1 MSQGQYVFTQL
12 CSFLPKRIFDCLVDK
27 YEGNKWVKSFTCWHH
42 LLVMVF
48 GQLSNRKSM
57 RDLIVTLNAH
67 RSKFYRLGLGKS
79 VTRSNLSKAN
89 EVREAMIFKEYADRL
104 IDIARRKRDGLKE
117 FFVKNKVFAF
127 DSTTISLCLSVYWWT
142 KLHHSKGG
150 VKAHTLYDVKT
161 DVPAFVIVTDASV
174 HDSQVMGD
182 IPYEADAIY
191 IFDRA
196 YMDTAQ
202 LYAIALQKAFFVV
215 REKHKMKFDIIEDKH
230 YDNPATGIM
239 ADQIVRFSGS
249 KTKNKYPETIR
260 RVIYYDSIGNRTFV
274 FYTNNTN
281 LSAEDIAELYK
292 NRWSVELF
300 FKWLKQHLHVKE
312 FYGTSENAVNIQIYS
327 AIITYCLVA
336 IVGSE
341 LHLKMSTYELLR
353 IIGVSLFDKTPLRE
367 LLKDEPAEDDNG
379 NDQQLWLEFED

>member
-1 MSQGQYVFTQL
+1 ML
-12 CSFLPKRIFDCLVDK
+12 
-27 YEGNKWVKSFTCWHH
+27 
-42 LLVMVF
+42 F

-67 RSKFYRLGLGKS
+67 RFKFYRLGLGKS

-89 EVREAMIFKEYADRL
+89 EVREARIFKEYADRL

-142 KLHHSKGG
+142 KMHHTKGG

-161 DVPAFVIVTDASV
+161 DVPAFVVVTEASV

-202 LYAIALQKAFFVV
+202 LYAIALLKAFFVV

-230 YDNPATGIM
+230 YNNPATGIM

-249 KTKNKYPETIR
+249 KTKNKYPEAIR

-274 FYTNNTN
+274 FYTNNTD
-281 LSAEDIAELYK
+281 LSAEDIAELYR

-353 IIGVSLFDKTPLRE
+353 IIGVSLFDKTPLRN
-367 LLKDEPAEDDNG
+367 LLKDEPAEDDKG

>member
-12 CSFLPKRIFDCLVDK
+12 CSFLPKRTFDCLVDK

-89 EVREAMIFKEYADRL
+89 EVREARIFKEYADRL

-127 DSTTISLCLSVYWWT
+127 DSSTISLCLSVYWWT
-142 KLHHSKGG
+142 KLHHGKGG

-196 YMDTAQ
+196 YMDTGQ
-202 LYAIALQKAFFVV
+202 LYAIALLKAFFVV
-215 REKHKMKFDIIEDKH
+215 REKHKMKFDVIEDKH
-230 YDNPATGIM
+230 YNNPATGIM
-239 ADQIVRFSGS
+239 ADQIVRFSRS
-249 KTKNKYPETIR
+249 KTKNKYPEAIR

-274 FYTNNTN
+274 FYTNNTD

-300 FKWLKQHLHVKE
+300 FKWLKQHLHIKE

-353 IIGVSLFDKTPLRE
+353 IVGVSLFDKTPLRE
-367 LLKDEPAEDDNG
+367 LLKDEPAEDAND

>member
-67 RSKFYRLGLGKS
+67 HSKFYRLGLGKS

-89 EVREAMIFKEYADRL
+89 EMREARIFKEYADRL
-104 IDIARRKRDGLKE
+104 IDIARRKRDGLKD

-196 YMDTAQ
+196 YMDTGL
-202 LYAIALQKAFFVV
+202 LYAIALLKAFFVV

-230 YDNPATGIM
+230 YNNPATGIM

-249 KTKNKYPETIR
+249 KTKSKYPEAIR

-274 FYTNNTN
+274 FYTNNTE

-341 LHLKMSTYELLR
+341 LRLKMSTYELLR
-353 IIGVSLFDKTPLRE
+353 IVGVSLFDKTPLRE
-367 LLKDEPAEDDNG
+367 LLKDESVEDDNG
-379 NDQQLWLEFED
+379 NDHQLWLEFED

>member
-27 YEGNKWVKSFTCWHH
+27 YEGNKWIKSFTCWHH
-42 LLVMVF
+42 LLIMVF

-89 EVREAMIFKEYADRL
+89 EMREARIFKEYADRL

-142 KLHHSKGG
+142 KLHHGKGG

-196 YMDTAQ
+196 YMDTGQ
-202 LYAIALQKAFFVV
+202 LYAIALLKAFFVV
-215 REKHKMKFDIIEDKH
+215 REKHKMKFDVIEDKH
-230 YDNPATGIM
+230 YNNPATGIM
-239 ADQIVRFSGS
+239 ADQIVRLSGA
-249 KTKNKYPETIR
+249 KTKNKYPEAIR
-260 RVIYYDSIGNRTFV
+260 RIIYYDSIGNRTFI
-274 FYTNNTN
+274 FYTNNTD

-336 IVGSE
+336 IVGCE
-341 LHLKMSTYELLR
+341 LHLKMSSYELLR
-353 IIGVSLFDKTPLRE
+353 IVGVSLFDKTPLRE
-367 LLKDEPAEDDNG
+367 LLKDEPEEDANG

>member
-42 LLVMVF
+42 LLIMVF

-89 EVREAMIFKEYADRL
+89 EMREARIFKEYADRL

-142 KLHHSKGG
+142 KLHHGKGG

-196 YMDTAQ
+196 YMDTGQ
-202 LYAIALQKAFFVV
+202 LYAIALLKAFFVV
-215 REKHKMKFDIIEDKH
+215 REKHKMKFDVIGDKH
-230 YDNPATGIM
+230 YNNPATGIM
-239 ADQIVRFSGS
+239 ADQIVRLSGA
-249 KTKNKYPETIR
+249 KTKNKYPEAIR
-260 RVIYYDSIGNRTFV
+260 RIIYYDSIGNRTFI
-274 FYTNNTN
+274 FYTNNTD

-336 IVGSE
+336 IVGCE

-353 IIGVSLFDKTPLRE
+353 IVGVSLFDKTPLRE
-367 LLKDEPAEDDNG
+367 LLKDEPEEDANG

>member
-12 CSFLPKRIFDCLVDK
+12 CSFLPKRIFDCLVYK

-89 EVREAMIFKEYADRL
+89 EMREARIFKEYADRL

-117 FFVKNKVFAF
+117 FFLRNKVFAF

-196 YMDTAQ
+196 YMDTGQ
-202 LYAIALQKAFFVV
+202 LYAIALLKAFFVV

-230 YDNPATGIM
+230 YNNPATGIM

-249 KTKNKYPETIR
+249 KTKKKYPKAIR

-274 FYTNNTN
+274 FYTNNTE

-353 IIGVSLFDKTPLRE
+353 IIGVSLFDKMPLRE

-379 NDQQLWLEFED
+379 NDQQLWLEFEE

>member
-42 LLVMVF
+42 LLIMVF

-89 EVREAMIFKEYADRL
+89 EMREARIFKEYADRL

-127 DSTTISLCLSVYWWT
+127 DSSTISLCLSVYWWT
-142 KLHHSKGG
+142 KLHHGKGG

-196 YMDTAQ
+196 YMDTGQ
-202 LYAIALQKAFFVV
+202 LYAIALLKAFFVV
-215 REKHKMKFDIIEDKH
+215 REKHKMKFDVIGDKH
-230 YDNPATGIM
+230 YNNPATGIM
-239 ADQIVRFSGS
+239 ADQIVRLSGA
-249 KTKNKYPETIR
+249 KTKNKYPEAIR
-260 RVIYYDSIGNRTFV
+260 RIIYYDSIGNRTFI
-274 FYTNNTN
+274 FYTNNTD
-281 LSAEDIAELYK
+281 LSAENIAELYK

-336 IVGSE
+336 IVGCE

-353 IIGVSLFDKTPLRE
+353 IVGVSLFDKTPLRE
-367 LLKDEPAEDDNG
+367 LLKDEPEEDANG

>member
-27 YEGNKWVKSFTCWHH
+27 YDGNKWVKSFTCWHH

-89 EVREAMIFKEYADRL
+89 EVREARIFKEYADRL
-104 IDIARRKRDGLKE
+104 IDIARRKRDDLKE

-142 KLHHSKGG
+142 RLHHSKGG

-161 DVPAFVIVTDASV
+161 EVPAFLIVTDASV
-174 HDSQVMGD
+174 HDSKVMGE

-196 YMDTAQ
+196 YMDTGQ
-202 LYAIALQKAFFVV
+202 LYAIALLKAFFVV
-215 REKHKMKFDIIEDKH
+215 REKHKMKFKIIEDKQ
-230 YDNPATGIM
+230 YNNPTTGIM
-239 ADQIVRFSGS
+239 ADQVVKFTGP
-249 KTKNKYPETIR
+249 KTKKKYPEPIR
-260 RVIYYDSIGNRTFV
+260 RVVYYDSIGNRTFV
-274 FYTNNTN
+274 FYTNNMGLT
-281 LSAEDIAELYK
+281 AEDIAELYK

-300 FKWLKQHLHVKE
+300 FKWLKQHLHIKE

-327 AIITYCLVA
+327 AIIAYCLVA

-341 LHLKMSTYELLR
+341 LKLKMSNYDILR
-353 IIGVSLFDKTPLRE
+353 VVGVSLFDKTPLKE
-367 LLKDEPAEDDNG
+367 LLKDEPIEDSGKLDK
-379 NDQQLWLEFED
+379 QLWLEFED

>member
-42 LLVMVF
+42 LLIMVF

-89 EVREAMIFKEYADRL
+89 EMREARIFKEYADRL

-127 DSTTISLCLSVYWWT
+127 DSSTISLCLSVYWWT
-142 KLHHSKGG
+142 KLHHGKGG

-196 YMDTAQ
+196 YMDTGQ
-202 LYAIALQKAFFVV
+202 LYAIALLKAFFVV
-215 REKHKMKFDIIEDKH
+215 REKHKMKFDVIGDKH
-230 YDNPATGIM
+230 YNNPATGIM
-239 ADQIVRFSGS
+239 ADQIVRLSGA
-249 KTKNKYPETIR
+249 KTKNKYPEAIR
-260 RVIYYDSIGNRTFV
+260 RIIYYDSIGNRTFI
-274 FYTNNTN
+274 FYTNNTD

-336 IVGSE
+336 IVGCE

-353 IIGVSLFDKTPLRE
+353 IVGVSLFDKTPLRE
-367 LLKDEPAEDDNG
+367 LLKDEPEEDANG

>member
-1 MSQGQYVFTQL
+1 MSYVYIYFST
-12 CSFLPKRIFDCLVDK
+12 LVDK

-42 LLVMVF
+42 LLIMVF

-89 EVREAMIFKEYADRL
+89 EMREARIFKEYADRL

-127 DSTTISLCLSVYWWT
+127 DSSTISLCLSVYWWT
-142 KLHHSKGG
+142 KLHHGKGG

-196 YMDTAQ
+196 YMDTGQ
-202 LYAIALQKAFFVV
+202 LYAIALLKAFFVV
-215 REKHKMKFDIIEDKH
+215 REKHKMKFDVIGDKH
-230 YDNPATGIM
+230 YNNPATGIM
-239 ADQIVRFSGS
+239 ADQIVRLSGA
-249 KTKNKYPETIR
+249 KTKNKYPEAIR
-260 RVIYYDSIGNRTFV
+260 RIIYYDSIGNRTFI
-274 FYTNNTN
+274 FYTNNTD

-336 IVGSE
+336 IVGCE

-353 IIGVSLFDKTPLRE
+353 IVGVSLFDKTPLRE
-367 LLKDEPAEDDNG
+367 LLKDEPEEDANG

>member
-42 LLVMVF
+42 LLIMVF
-48 GQLSNRKSM
+48 GQLSNLKSM

-89 EVREAMIFKEYADRL
+89 EMREARIFKEYADRL

-127 DSTTISLCLSVYWWT
+127 DSSTISLCLSVYWWT
-142 KLHHSKGG
+142 KLHHGKGG

-196 YMDTAQ
+196 YMDTGQ
-202 LYAIALQKAFFVV
+202 LYAIALLKAFFVV
-215 REKHKMKFDIIEDKH
+215 REKHKMKFDVIGDKH
-230 YDNPATGIM
+230 YNNPATGIM
-239 ADQIVRFSGS
+239 ADQIVRLSGA
-249 KTKNKYPETIR
+249 KTKNKYPEAIR
-260 RVIYYDSIGNRTFV
+260 RIIYYDSIGNRTFI
-274 FYTNNTN
+274 FYTNNTD

-336 IVGSE
+336 IVGCE

-353 IIGVSLFDKTPLRE
+353 IVGVSLFDKTPLRE
-367 LLKDEPAEDDNG
+367 LLKDEPEEDANG

>member
-12 CSFLPKRIFDCLVDK
+12 CSFLPKRILDFLVNK
-27 YEGNKWVKSFTCWHH
+27 YNGNKWVKSFTCWYH
-42 LLVMVF
+42 LLIMVF

-89 EVREAMIFKEYADRL
+89 EMREARIFKEYADRL

-127 DSTTISLCLSVYWWT
+127 DSSTISLCLSVYWWT
-142 KLHHSKGG
+142 KLHHGKGG

-196 YMDTAQ
+196 YMDTGQ
-202 LYAIALQKAFFVV
+202 LYAIALLKAFFVV
-215 REKHKMKFDIIEDKH
+215 REKHKMKFDVIGDKH
-230 YDNPATGIM
+230 YNNPATGIM
-239 ADQIVRFSGS
+239 ADQIVRLSGA
-249 KTKNKYPETIR
+249 KTKNKYPEAIR
-260 RVIYYDSIGNRTFV
+260 RIIYYDSIGNRTFI
-274 FYTNNTN
+274 FYTNNTD
-281 LSAEDIAELYK
+281 LSLP
-292 NRWSVELF
+292 R
-300 FKWLKQHLHVKE
+300 
-312 FYGTSENAVNIQIYS
+312 T
-327 AIITYCLVA
+327 
-336 IVGSE
+336 
-341 LHLKMSTYELLR
+341 
-353 IIGVSLFDKTPLRE
+353 
-367 LLKDEPAEDDNG
+367 
-379 NDQQLWLEFED
+379 

>member
-12 CSFLPKRIFDCLVDK
+12 CSFLPKRVFDCLVDK
-27 YEGNKWVKSFTCWHH
+27 YDGNKWVKSFTCWHH

-48 GQLSNRKSM
+48 GQLSNRMSM

-89 EVREAMIFKEYADRL
+89 EVREARIFKEYADRL
-104 IDIARRKRDGLKE
+104 IGIARRKRDGLKE

-161 DVPAFVIVTDASV
+161 DVPAFVIITDASV
-174 HDSQVMGD
+174 HDSKVMGE

-202 LYAIALQKAFFVV
+202 LYAIALLKAFFVV
-215 REKHKMKFDIIEDKH
+215 REKHKMKFKITEDKQ
-230 YDNPATGIM
+230 YNNPATGIM
-239 ADQIVRFSGS
+239 ADQIVRFTAA

-260 RVIYYDSIGNRTFV
+260 RVVYYDGIGNRTFV
-274 FYTNNTN
+274 FYTNNTDI
-281 LSAEDIAELYK
+281 SAEDIAELYK

-300 FKWLKQHLHVKE
+300 FKWLKQHLHIKE

-336 IVGSE
+336 IVGNE
-341 LHLKMSTYELLR
+341 LNLKMSTYELLR

-367 LLKDEPAEDDNG
+367 LLDDEPTEDANG
-379 NDQQLWLEFED
+379 NDQQLWFEFED

>member
-89 EVREAMIFKEYADRL
+89 EVREARIFKEYADRL
-104 IDIARRKRDGLKE
+104 IDLARRKRDGLKE

-161 DVPAFVIVTDASV
+161 DVPAFVIVTDANV

-196 YMDTAQ
+196 YMDTGQ
-202 LYAIALQKAFFVV
+202 
-215 REKHKMKFDIIEDKH
+215 
-230 YDNPATGIM
+230 
-239 ADQIVRFSGS
+239 
-249 KTKNKYPETIR
+249 
-260 RVIYYDSIGNRTFV
+260 
-274 FYTNNTN
+274 
-281 LSAEDIAELYK
+281 
-292 NRWSVELF
+292 LF

-353 IIGVSLFDKTPLRE
+353 IVGVSLFDKTSLRE
-367 LLKDEPAEDDNG
+367 LLKDEPVEDDNG

>member
-12 CSFLPKRIFDCLVDK
+12 CSFLPKRVFDCLVDK
-27 YEGNKWVKSFTCWHH
+27 YDGNKWVKSFTCWHH

-48 GQLSNRKSM
+48 GQLSNRMSM

-89 EVREAMIFKEYADRL
+89 EVREARIFKEYADRL
-104 IDIARRKRDGLKE
+104 IGIARRKRDGLKE

-161 DVPAFVIVTDASV
+161 DVPAFVIITDASV
-174 HDSQVMGD
+174 HDSKVMGE

-202 LYAIALQKAFFVV
+202 LYAIALLKAFFVV
-215 REKHKMKFDIIEDKH
+215 REKHKMKFKITEDKR
-230 YDNPATGIM
+230 YNNPATGIM
-239 ADQIVRFSGS
+239 ADQIVRFTAA

-260 RVIYYDSIGNRTFV
+260 RVVYYDGIGNRTFV
-274 FYTNNTN
+274 FYTNNTDI
-281 LSAEDIAELYK
+281 SAEDIAELYK
-292 NRWSVELF
+292 NSWSVELF
-300 FKWLKQHLHVKE
+300 FKWLKQHLHIKE

-336 IVGSE
+336 IVGNE
-341 LHLKMSTYELLR
+341 LNLKMSTYELLR

-367 LLKDEPAEDDNG
+367 LLDDEPTEDANG
-379 NDQQLWLEFED
+379 NDQQLWFEFED

>member
-42 LLVMVF
+42 LLIMVF

-67 RSKFYRLGLGKS
+67 RFKFYRLGLGKS

-89 EVREAMIFKEYADRL
+89 EVREARIFKEYADRL

-127 DSTTISLCLSVYWWT
+127 DSSTISLCLSVYWWT
-142 KLHHSKGG
+142 KLHHGKGG

-196 YMDTAQ
+196 YMDTGQ
-202 LYAIALQKAFFVV
+202 LYAIALLKAFFVV
-215 REKHKMKFDIIEDKH
+215 REKHKMKFDVIGDKH
-230 YDNPATGIM
+230 YNNPATGIM
-239 ADQIVRFSGS
+239 ADQIVRLSGA
-249 KTKNKYPETIR
+249 KTKNKYPEAIR
-260 RVIYYDSIGNRTFV
+260 RIIYYDSIGNRTFI
-274 FYTNNTN
+274 FYTNNTD

-336 IVGSE
+336 IVGCE

-353 IIGVSLFDKTPLRE
+353 IVGVSLFDKTPLRE
-367 LLKDEPAEDDNG
+367 LLKDEPEEDANG

>member
-42 LLVMVF
+42 LLIMVF

-89 EVREAMIFKEYADRL
+89 EMREARIFKEYADRL

-142 KLHHSKGG
+142 KLHHGKGG
-150 VKAHTLYDVKT
+150 VKT

-196 YMDTAQ
+196 YMDTGQ
-202 LYAIALQKAFFVV
+202 LYAIALLKAFFVV
-215 REKHKMKFDIIEDKH
+215 REKHKMKFDVIEDKH
-230 YDNPATGIM
+230 YNNPATGIM
-239 ADQIVRFSGS
+239 ADQIVRLSGA
-249 KTKNKYPETIR
+249 KTKNKYPEAIR
-260 RVIYYDSIGNRTFV
+260 RIIYYDSIGNRTFI
-274 FYTNNTN
+274 FYTNNTD

-336 IVGSE
+336 IVGCE

-353 IIGVSLFDKTPLRE
+353 IVGVSLFDKTPLRE
-367 LLKDEPAEDDNG
+367 LLKDEPEEDANG

>member
-12 CSFLPKRIFDCLVDK
+12 CSFLPKRIFDYLVDK

-89 EVREAMIFKEYADRL
+89 EVREARIFKEYADRL

-196 YMDTAQ
+196 YMDTGQ
-202 LYAIALQKAFFVV
+202 LYAIALLKAFFVV

-230 YDNPATGIM
+230 YNNPATGIM

-249 KTKNKYPETIR
+249 KTKNKYPEPIR

-274 FYTNNTN
+274 FYTNNTD

-353 IIGVSLFDKTPLRE
+353 IVGVSLFDKTSLRE
-367 LLKDEPAEDDNG
+367 LLKDEPVEDEAVSVDG
-379 NDQQLWLEFED
+379 KCQH

>member
-1 MSQGQYVFTQL
+1 
-12 CSFLPKRIFDCLVDK
+12 
-27 YEGNKWVKSFTCWHH
+27 
-42 LLVMVF
+42 
-48 GQLSNRKSM
+48 M

-89 EVREAMIFKEYADRL
+89 EMREARIFKEYADRL

-196 YMDTAQ
+196 YMDTGQ
-202 LYAIALQKAFFVV
+202 LYAIALLKAFFVV
-215 REKHKMKFDIIEDKH
+215 REKHKMKFDVIEDKH
-230 YDNPATGIM
+230 YNNPATGIM
-239 ADQIVRFSGS
+239 ADQIVRFSRS
-249 KTKNKYPETIR
+249 KTKNKYPEAIR

-274 FYTNNTN
+274 FYTNNTD

-353 IIGVSLFDKTPLRE
+353 IVGVSLFDKTPLRE
-367 LLKDEPAEDDNG
+367 LLKDEPLEGDNG

>member
-1 MSQGQYVFTQL
+1 MSQGQYEFTQL

-89 EVREAMIFKEYADRL
+89 EVREARIFKEYADRL

-174 HDSQVMGD
+174 HDSQIMGD

-196 YMDTAQ
+196 YMDTGQ
-202 LYAIALQKAFFVV
+202 LYAIALLKAFFVV
-215 REKHKMKFDIIEDKH
+215 REKHKMKFDVIEDKR
-230 YDNPATGIM
+230 YNNPATGIM

-274 FYTNNTN
+274 FYTNNTD

-327 AIITYCLVA
+327 AIITYCLVD

-353 IIGVSLFDKTPLRE
+353 IVGVSLFDKTSLRE
-367 LLKDEPAEDDNG
+367 LLKDEPVEDDNG

>member
-12 CSFLPKRIFDCLVDK
+12 CSFLPKRIFDCLVYK

-42 LLVMVF
+42 LLVMLF

-57 RDLIVTLNAH
+57 RDLIVTLNAD
-67 RSKFYRLGLGKS
+67 RFKFYRLGLGKS

-89 EVREAMIFKEYADRL
+89 EVREARIFKEYADRL
-104 IDIARRKRDGLKE
+104 IDIARRKRNGLKE

-142 KLHHSKGG
+142 KMHHTKGG

-161 DVPAFVIVTDASV
+161 DVPAFVVVTDASV

-202 LYAIALQKAFFVV
+202 LYAIALLMAFFVV

-230 YDNPATGIM
+230 YNNPATGIM

-249 KTKNKYPETIR
+249 KTKNKYPEPIR

-274 FYTNNTN
+274 FYTNNAD

-336 IVGSE
+336 IVGYE

-353 IIGVSLFDKTPLRE
+353 IAGVSLFDKTPLRE
-367 LLKDEPAEDDNG
+367 LLKDEPVEDDNR

>member
-12 CSFLPKRIFDCLVDK
+12 CSFLPKRVFDCLVDK
-27 YEGNKWVKSFTCWHH
+27 YEGNKWVISFTCWHH
-42 LLVMVF
+42 LLIMVF

-89 EVREAMIFKEYADRL
+89 EVREARIFKEYADRL

-161 DVPAFVIVTDASV
+161 DVPAFVIITDASI
-174 HDSQVMGD
+174 HDSKVMGE

-202 LYAIALQKAFFVV
+202 LYAIALLKAFFVV
-215 REKHKMKFDIIEDKH
+215 REKHRMKFEITEDKQ
-230 YDNPATGIM
+230 YNNPATGIM
-239 ADQIVRFSGS
+239 ADQIVRFTGA
-249 KTKNKYPETIR
+249 KTKKKYPETIR
-260 RVIYYDSIGNRTFV
+260 RVVYYDCIGNRTFV
-274 FYTNNTN
+274 FYTNNTD

-300 FKWLKQHLHVKE
+300 FKWLKQHLHIKE
-312 FYGTSENAVNIQIYS
+312 FYGTNENAVNIQIYS

-336 IVGSE
+336 IVSSE
-341 LHLKMSTYELLR
+341 LNLKMSTYEVLR
-353 IIGVSLFDKTPLRE
+353 IVGVSLFDKTSLKE
-367 LLKDEPAEDDNG
+367 LLKDEPVEDANG

>member
-42 LLVMVF
+42 LLIMVF

-89 EVREAMIFKEYADRL
+89 EMREARIFKEYADRL

-127 DSTTISLCLSVYWWT
+127 DSSTISLCLSVYWWT

-196 YMDTAQ
+196 YMDTGQ
-202 LYAIALQKAFFVV
+202 LYAIALLKAFFVV
-215 REKHKMKFDIIEDKH
+215 REKHKMKFDVIGDKH
-230 YDNPATGIM
+230 YNNPATGIM
-239 ADQIVRFSGS
+239 ADQIVRLSGA
-249 KTKNKYPETIR
+249 KTKNKYPEAIR
-260 RVIYYDSIGNRTFV
+260 RIIYYDSIGNRTFI
-274 FYTNNTN
+274 FYTNNTD

-336 IVGSE
+336 IVGCE

-353 IIGVSLFDKTPLRE
+353 IVGVSLFDKTPLRE
-367 LLKDEPAEDDNG
+367 LLKDEPEEDANG

>member
-42 LLVMVF
+42 LLIMVF

-89 EVREAMIFKEYADRL
+89 EMREARIFKEYADRL

-142 KLHHSKGG
+142 KLHHGKGG

-196 YMDTAQ
+196 YMDTGQ
-202 LYAIALQKAFFVV
+202 LYAIALLKAFFVV
-215 REKHKMKFDIIEDKH
+215 REKHKMKFDVIEDKH
-230 YDNPATGIM
+230 YNNPATGIM
-239 ADQIVRFSGS
+239 ADQIVRLSGA
-249 KTKNKYPETIR
+249 KTKNKYPEAIR
-260 RVIYYDSIGNRTFV
+260 RIIYYDSIGNRTFI
-274 FYTNNTN
+274 FYTNNTD

-336 IVGSE
+336 IVGCE

-353 IIGVSLFDKTPLRE
+353 IVGVSLFDKTPLRE
-367 LLKDEPAEDDNG
+367 LLKDEPEEDANG

>member
-12 CSFLPKRIFDCLVDK
+12 RSFLPKRIFDCLVDK

-89 EVREAMIFKEYADRL
+89 EMREARIFKEYADRL

-142 KLHHSKGG
+142 KLHHGKGG

-196 YMDTAQ
+196 YMDTGQ
-202 LYAIALQKAFFVV
+202 LYAIALLKAFFVV

-230 YDNPATGIM
+230 YNNPATGIM

-249 KTKNKYPETIR
+249 KTKKKYPKAIR
-260 RVIYYDSIGNRTFV
+260 RVIYYDNIGNRTFV
-274 FYTNNTN
+274 FYTNNTD

-353 IIGVSLFDKTPLRE
+353 IIGVSLFDKMPLRE

-379 NDQQLWLEFED
+379 NDQQLWLEFEE

>member
-57 RDLIVTLNAH
+57 RDLIVTLDAH

-79 VTRSNLSKAN
+79 ITRSNLSKAN
-89 EVREAMIFKEYADRL
+89 EVREARIFKEYADRL

-196 YMDTAQ
+196 YMDTGQ
-202 LYAIALQKAFFVV
+202 LYAIALLKAFFVV
-215 REKHKMKFDIIEDKH
+215 REKHKMKFDVIEDKH
-230 YDNPATGIM
+230 YNNPATGIM

-260 RVIYYDSIGNRTFV
+260 RAIYYDSIGNRTFV
-274 FYTNNTN
+274 FYTNNTD

-327 AIITYCLVA
+327 AIITYCLVT

-353 IIGVSLFDKTPLRE
+353 IVGVSLFDKTPLRE
-367 LLKDEPAEDDNG
+367 LLKDEPAEDANG
-379 NDQQLWLEFED
+379 NDLQLWLEFED

>member
-1 MSQGQYVFTQL
+1 
-12 CSFLPKRIFDCLVDK
+12 
-27 YEGNKWVKSFTCWHH
+27 
-42 LLVMVF
+42 MVF

-89 EVREAMIFKEYADRL
+89 EVREARIFKEYADRL

-196 YMDTAQ
+196 YMDTGQ
-202 LYAIALQKAFFVV
+202 LYAIALLKAFFVV
-215 REKHKMKFDIIEDKH
+215 MGAMGSGTFVELINQVEFESYTNGSAKFKSNILESVCTSITSFFDNDTDGIGFLNPLAYTHNETWQTCLHSKVVKFDHFKIWIVYHFPSTKKLNSVSCT
-230 YDNPATGIM
+230 NPIL
-239 ADQIVRFSGS
+239 D
-249 KTKNKYPETIR
+249 
-260 RVIYYDSIGNRTFV
+260 D
-274 FYTNNTN
+274 
-281 LSAEDIAELYK
+281 
-292 NRWSVELF
+292 
-300 FKWLKQHLHVKE
+300 
-312 FYGTSENAVNIQIYS
+312 
-327 AIITYCLVA
+327 
-336 IVGSE
+336 VGSTAFA
-341 LHLKMSTYELLR
+341 LLPLAMS
-353 IIGVSLFDKTPLRE
+353 VSE
-367 LLKDEPAEDDNG
+367 M
-379 NDQQLWLEFED
+379 